1 MHNDSFCKYQSVYQ
15 ESKNPGFLVSRAE
28 DQQILLQVCKIS
40 TRRGTRTLG
49 LRSLLSKAEEH
60 KTSEFISS
68 NDNVI
73 LNLDVENEETMM

>member
-1 MHNDSFCKYQSVYQ
+1 MAHSYKNMLSHRMHDDSYCKYPSVNQ
-15 ESKNPGFLVSRAE
+15 ESKNPGFVGSRAE

-40 TRRGTRTLG
+40 TRRGTRAHG

-60 KTSEFISS
+60 KTSEFKSS

-73 LNLDVENEETMM
+73 